1 MTLHAALLR
10 PLAVAALLAPMLS
23 LAAEPA
29 PAGPPPDV
37 ASLKQE
43 IEDLKRL
50 LPGQAHVMSDVD
62 HHYGNLWF
70 AARAKNWPLAT
81 FHMNESR
88 FRIAWA
94 VRIRPVR
101 PLPGGS
107 EIDLRPM
114 QTHIEQSAFTE
125 LKAAIDKHDVKA
137 FEAAYRKGL
146 GECFDCHKA
155 IDKPFLRPEV
165 PRSRGAS
172 VIAVEPE

>member
-10 PLAVAALLAPMLS
+10 PLAVAALLSPMLS

-101 PLPGGS
+101 PLPGGG

-114 QTHIEQSAFTE
+114 QTHIEQSAFAE
-125 LKAAIDKHDVKA
+125 LKSAIDKHDVKA

-155 IDKPFLRPEV
+155 IDKAFLRPEV

-172 VIAVEPE
+172 VIAVEAE

>member
-10 PLAVAALLAPMLS
+10 PLAVAVLLCPLLS

-37 ASLKQE
+37 SSLKQE

-101 PLPGGS
+101 PLPGGG

-155 IDKPFLRPEV
+155 IDKAFLRPEV

>member
-10 PLAVAALLAPMLS
+10 PLAVAVLLCPLLS

-101 PLPGGS
+101 PLPGGG

-114 QTHIEQSAFTE
+114 QAHIEQSAFTE

-155 IDKPFLRPEV
+155 IDKAFLRPEV

>member
-1 MTLHAALLR
+1 MSMHAAFLRLLAAAALLF
-10 PLAVAALLAPMLS
+10 PMLS
-23 LAAEPA
+23 YAAEPA

-43 IEDLKRL
+43 IDDLKRL

-101 PLPGGS
+101 PLPGGG

-137 FEAAYRKGL
+137 FEVAYKKGL

-155 IDKPFLRPEV
+155 IDKAFLRPEV

-172 VIAVEPE
+172 VIAVEPK